1 MIVAVLGS
9 INIDFVFEVP
19 QFPQLG
25 ETLKGFSFARY
36 PGGKGANQAV
46 AVARLGAQVFFCG
59 KVGNDVFGQELLQSL
74 KSNGVGI
81 DFVEREQ
88 NTQSGIASIW
98 VTKDGKNAIVYVPGA
113 NALVDTSY
121 VERVLPK
128 LAAAEILLLQL
139 EIPLQTVAY
148 VLRNLPQRSPLV
160 ILDPAPAQDLST
172 LPLERVDIL
181 TPNQAELIT
190 ITGKKEIKKAAYD
203 LLDLG
208 VSQVVY
214 KAGAEGAYLITK
226 KKVRHFP
233 AFPVIP
239 VDTTAAG
246 DAFNGAL
253 AVALSE
259 GRSIEEAILWANA
272 AGALATTRKGAQPS
286 LPYRDEVEA
295 FLKKTLTF

>member
-59 KVGNDVFGQELLQSL
+59 KVGDDVFGQELLQSL

-88 NTQSGIASIW
+88 NTHSGIASIW
-98 VTKDGKNAIVYVPGA
+98 VTEDGKNAIVYVPGA

-190 ITGKKEIKKAAYD
+190 ITGKKEIKKASYD

-208 VSQVVY
+208 VSQVIY

-295 FLKKTLTF
+295 FLKKR